1 LKKLEHNA
9 GWLRIQHSYR
19 RENLELL
26 GLVWAAA
33 EIYRYFCR
41 YLWFRESK
49 YL

>member
-26 GLVWAAA
+26 GLV
-33 EIYRYFCR
+33 
-41 YLWFRESK
+41 
-49 YL
+49 